1 MCQHSRELLCHV
13 LCKDILK
20 HAGGKGGCL
29 HGGRTGI
36 AFTGVSVFG
45 TVGCWLFGQSLGHSI
60 IRQLFSF
67 WWGRL
72 VQLNQSFLLCH
83 WRLGWCRQANIGLS
97 SMSPVALAPPTFQL
111 RASRASW
118 SRNCAS
124 FESSG
129 AFPLALGSAAL
140 GSAALGPAAGS
151 ASWMVLTQPCF
162 GWKIQYSP
170 FHHTGLSIP
179 SLPVLGCT
187 PFRKLADHAACLRP
201 LDRL

>member
-20 HAGGKGGCL
+20 CWWQRWLPPWWKNWHCFHRSLCL
-29 HGGRTGI
+29 WH
-36 AFTGVSVFG
+36 
-45 TVGCWLFGQSLGHSI
+45 CWLFGQSLGHSI
-60 IRQLFSF
+60 IRQLF
-67 WWGRL
+67 
-72 VQLNQSFLLCH
+72 FLLV
-83 WRLGWCRQANIGLS
+83 R
-97 SMSPVALAPPTFQL
+97 QL
-111 RASRASW
+111 RLRSCSSNLWAWASRASW

-140 GSAALGPAAGS
+140 GSAAGS

-187 PFRKLADHAACLRP
+187 PFRKLAVHAACLRP